1 MPKASFSTEIN
12 VIYRTVAHAETI
24 IRALSELHHVTRT
37 LVLVVDRDDDYG
49 EKGHVET
56 PLIGIE
62 DATKAVVALGTAD
75 PEDSDTN
82 ALFAAMNIY
91 RELSDEGK
99 DVEIAL
105 VCGDKKVGYKS
116 DSALIDELNE
126 VIDKVSPDRAIL
138 VGDGAED
145 EFVYPI
151 ISSRVAVDS
160 VRKVYVKQTPG
171 IEGSFYIFSKMLSD
185 PQKRKRFLAPI
196 GVLLAFIAMVYI
208 LLDIVAFV
216 ASNNMDYIISMSA
229 PIVVLL
235 IGILI
240 ILYGYNSTDRIIA
253 FIDEWKSQMI
263 ESKISLTFTILAF
276 AMVIVG
282 LIIGFYSIKNINTN
296 GFIYVA
302 LVFVSNIVWPFAFA
316 FFFNELGKMLDEYV
330 DKKHLTNTFMIGS
343 ISVFGMAFI
352 IQATIDFIIN
362 FIGYGTYENRMIFIE
377 VVLGIVL
384 MLLASIIHI
393 SYSRYFLYHGEA
405 AEDEE

>member
-1 MPKASFSTEIN
+1 M
-12 VIYRTVAHAETI
+12 
-24 IRALSELHHVTRT
+24 
-37 LVLVVDRDDDYG
+37 
-49 EKGHVET
+49 
-56 PLIGIE
+56 
-62 DATKAVVALGTAD
+62 
-75 PEDSDTN
+75 
-82 ALFAAMNIY
+82 
-91 RELSDEGK
+91 
-99 DVEIAL
+99 
-105 VCGDKKVGYKS
+105 
-116 DSALIDELNE
+116 
-126 VIDKVSPDRAIL
+126 SPDRAIL

-282 LIIGFYSIKNINTN
+282 LIIGFYSIKNMERL
-296 GFIYVA
+296 A
-302 LVFVSNIVWPFAFA
+302 LPALPS
-316 FFFNELGKMLDEYV
+316 
-330 DKKHLTNTFMIGS
+330 S
-343 ISVFGMAFI
+343 
-352 IQATIDFIIN
+352 
-362 FIGYGTYENRMIFIE
+362 
-377 VVLGIVL
+377 
-384 MLLASIIHI
+384 
-393 SYSRYFLYHGEA
+393 
-405 AEDEE
+405 

>member
-1 MPKASFSTEIN
+1 M
-12 VIYRTVAHAETI
+12 I
-24 IRALSELHHVTRT
+24 IRPLSELPLVTRT

-49 EKGHVET
+49 EKGGVET
-56 PLIGIE
+56 PLVGIE
-62 DATKAVVALGTAD
+62 EATRAVVALGTAD

-91 RELSDEGK
+91 KELSEEGK

-116 DSALIDELNE
+116 DSALINELNS
-126 VIDKVSPDRAIL
+126 VIDTVKPDRSIL

-151 ISSRVAVDS
+151 ISSRVPVDS

-196 GVLLAFIAMVYI
+196 GVLLSFIALVYI
-208 LLDIVAFV
+208 ALDIVAFV
-216 ASNNMDYIISMSA
+216 ASGSMDYIISMSA
-229 PIVVLL
+229 PIVILL
-235 IGILI
+235 IGMLI
-240 ILYGYNSTDRIIA
+240 TLYGYNSTDKIIKY
-253 FIDEWKSQMI
+253 IDDWKSQMI

-276 AMVIVG
+276 AMIIIG
-282 LIIGFYSIKNINTN
+282 LIIGFYSIKNINAN

-302 LVFVSNIVWPFAFA
+302 LVFVSNVVWPFAFA
-316 FFFNELGKMLDEYV
+316 FLLNELGKMLDEYV
-330 DKKHLTNTFMIGS
+330 DKKHLTDTFMTGS
-343 ISVFGMAFI
+343 ITIFGIAFI
-352 IQATIDFIIN
+352 VQATIDFITN
-362 FIGYGTYENRMIFIE
+362 FIGYGSFENRMIFIE

-393 SYSRYFLYHGEA
+393 SYNRYFLYHGEA